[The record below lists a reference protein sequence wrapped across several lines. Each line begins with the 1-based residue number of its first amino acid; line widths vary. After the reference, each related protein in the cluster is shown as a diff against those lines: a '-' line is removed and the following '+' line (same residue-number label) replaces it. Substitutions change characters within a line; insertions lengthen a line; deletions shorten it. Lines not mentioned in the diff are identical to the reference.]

1 GADSDH
7 EDQSVLGYDATSATR
22 GKLLWHAG
30 DAHHSYCSP
39 QPARLAGADQV
50 LLTSDIRLTAFDAT
64 HGVVLWEYE
73 WPLGKDMNRVV
84 QPALLDGDDVLLGT
98 GFGKGTRRLHVKRNG
113 DKWETEDVWSTQ
125 DISPYFNDLVVHK

>member
-1 GADSDH
+1 MPGEPLWSHDVRADAEAPLPMWGFAASPLVIENVVIAFAGADSDH

-50 LLTSDIRLTAFDAT
+50 LLTSDIGLTAFDAT
-64 HGVVLWEYE
+64 HGVVLWEGVG
-73 WPLGKDMNRVV
+73 L
-84 QPALLDGDDVLLGT
+84 
-98 GFGKGTRRLHVKRNG
+98 
-113 DKWETEDVWSTQ
+113 
-125 DISPYFNDLVVHK
+125 